1 MRSDIVRWCAEM
13 CEMYQMTCVYLTDRD
28 VYSFTKKG
36 RGIQGFNQTQFYGIP
51 KRKRVE
57 MLRGIIMRGL
67 NHNMGEVKLR
77 ESGQLNIPWK
87 LGKLIAK
94 CG

>member
-1 MRSDIVRWCAEM
+1 
-13 CEMYQMTCVYLTDRD
+13 MTCVYLTDRD

-36 RGIQGFNQTQFYGIP
+36 RGVQGFNQNQFYGIP
-51 KRKRVE
+51 KRERE
-57 MLRGIIMRGL
+57 NMLLKIIKRGL
-67 NHNMGEVKLR
+67 NHNMGERVLR